1 MQKTPSKGIASA
13 RPIVAWLAKKER
25 FSLIIPS
32 QGETERGY
40 EGEMEGGLN
49 DQKKRLRGPKRYH

>member
-40 EGEMEGGLN
+40 EGEMEGGA
-49 DQKKRLRGPKRYH
+49 